1 MSQQQG
7 GPVVAGVDGSESA
20 LDAVRCAAAE
30 AADRRRGLRL
40 VAVFTPLPSGT
51 RHDLGLAPVYR
62 EQAMGVLR
70 EQLAAAAEVATA
82 AAPGIEVETELR
94 TGYPAQVLVEESHG
108 ASLTVVG
115 SRGLGGFSGLLVGSV
130 AVAVA
135 AHGGSPVLVVRGDG
149 AARGG
154 SAAGGAG
161 AAGGDGA
168 AGSAGVVDGDGASQ
182 AGLPVVL
189 GVDGSPAGEA
199 AVGLAFETAAR
210 RAVPLRAVH
219 AWSDVVLDPAVAV
232 LIDREA
238 METEE
243 RALLAERLAGW
254 SQKYPDVEVEH
265 VLVRDRP
272 AHALVEESARAGL
285 VVVGSRG
292 RGGLA
297 GLLLGSVG
305 HALLH
310 HARSPVL
317 IARP

>member
-40 VAVFTPLPSGT
+40 VAVFTPLPSRT

-62 EQAMGVLR
+62 EQATGVLR

-82 AAPGIEVETELR
+82 AAPGVAVETELR
-94 TGYPAQVLVEESHG
+94 TGYPAQILVEESYA

-149 AARGG
+149 AA
-154 SAAGGAG
+154 GGAG
-161 AAGGDGA
+161 AA
-168 AGSAGVVDGDGASQ
+168 Q

-238 METEE
+238 LEAEE

>member
-7 GPVVAGVDGSESA
+7 GAVVAGVDGSESA
-20 LDAVRCAAAE
+20 LDAVRCAAVE
-30 AADRRRGLRL
+30 AADRRCGLRL
-40 VAVFTPLPSGT
+40 VAVFTPLPSRT
-51 RHDLGLAPVYR
+51 RHDLGLMPVYR
-62 EQAMGVLR
+62 EQATDVLR
-70 EQLAAAAEVATA
+70 GQLAAAAEAAAA
-82 AAPGIEVETELR
+82 AAPGVEIETELR
-94 TGYPAQVLVEESHG
+94 TGYPAQVLVEESHA

-135 AHGGSPVLVVRGDG
+135 AHGGSPVLVIRGDG
-149 AARGG
+149 AAR
-154 SAAGGAG
+154 SDG

-168 AGSAGVVDGDGASQ
+168 ARGDGAPQ

-238 METEE
+238 MEAEE

-254 SQKYPDVEVEH
+254 SQKYPDVEVEQ

-272 AHALVEESARAGL
+272 AHTLVEESARAGL